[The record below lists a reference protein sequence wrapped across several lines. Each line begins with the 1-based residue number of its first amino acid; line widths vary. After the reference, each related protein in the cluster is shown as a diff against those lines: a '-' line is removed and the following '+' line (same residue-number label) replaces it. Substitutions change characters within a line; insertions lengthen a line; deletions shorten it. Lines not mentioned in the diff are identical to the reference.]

1 VVGIHFVSCATGQGI
16 EQLLAELKDLVAK
29 QEHIGQAL
37 PTNYLELEKI
47 LVGMPK
53 ERMPPIL
60 PWSEYESLARL
71 CLVEQEHDLRAA
83 TSLLHNLGSIVH
95 FPNDEKVRVAPS
107 AVRKLQACA
116 DDGWL
121 LCLTD
126 TQLKDVVIL
135 DPQWLMKVMSTIFST
150 KHSYCKYDFVYRS
163 SPN

>member
-1 VVGIHFVSCATGQGI
+1 VALAVRVPAIRLNKRFCQRFPNVVGIHFVSCATGQGI

-60 PWSEYESLARL
+60 PWSEYESLARM

-95 FPNDEKVRVAPS
+95 FPNDEKVRTAPCEEC
-107 AVRKLQACA
+107 V
-116 DDGWL
+116 G
-121 LCLTD
+121 
-126 TQLKDVVIL
+126 
-135 DPQWLMKVMSTIFST
+135 M
-150 KHSYCKYDFVYRS
+150 H
-163 SPN
+163 